1 MRERETVL
9 NKRIVLAKVGLDS
22 HDNGLRIIA
31 RWLMENG
38 YEVIYGGVYNS
49 PEGVVGTALQE
60 HAGAIGV
67 SFLGGGHLF
76 YTGRLLQL
84 MKENGL
90 TDVALFAG
98 GVIPPGDAQKMK
110 AMGVDAVFTPGT
122 RRQVILETI
131 EAVLRKGR
139 S

>member
-1 MRERETVL
+1 MIP

-31 RWLMENG
+31 RWLMESG

-49 PEGVVGTALQE
+49 PEGVVKMALQE
-60 HAGAIGV
+60 HVRAIGV

-84 MKENGL
+84 MKEHGL
-90 TDVALFAG
+90 ADVALFAG
-98 GVIPPGDAQKMK
+98 GVIPPGDARKMK
-110 AMGVDAVFTPGT
+110 EMGVDAVFTPGT
-122 RRQVILETI
+122 ERRVILETI
-131 EAVLRKGR
+131 DRVLQKEKEGL
-139 S
+139 